1 MADKRINLCRV
12 LLSVIL
18 CAVFVSVNT
27 AESYARYENSFS
39 FKTVLVPGESSPVES
54 DLLALSTDAPQTVIV
69 GEISSAE
76 KTKTVS
82 FVLKSLGDSAKGT
95 FSLTN
100 EHGNYIN
107 VSASTDSSVLEHGT
121 VFVLISEHARMI
133 AVRKLL
139 QTGAHRL
146 SLRAGAEHLLHQP
159 VDLILRKRHEPL
171 GALRSALLLA
181 DLCIIVVAD
190 AVGPAAG
197 LPGDLLKD
205 GLERQPLLLGL
216 LRRLPQEITFKI
228 APTRPLAHPGNCLL
242 HSIPSKNLSGTEYA
256 RNVLTIY

>member
-121 VFVLISEHARMI
+121 ELEVPAEGSKTVTLTFTANETAFNMPHEELDIEVAVSWGEMSGKFLITIPEVKASEPEN
-133 AVRKLL
+133 
-139 QTGAHRL
+139 G
-146 SLRAGAEHLLHQP
+146 
-159 VDLILRKRHEPL
+159 
-171 GALRSALLLA
+171 
-181 DLCIIVVAD
+181 
-190 AVGPAAG
+190 
-197 LPGDLLKD
+197 
-205 GLERQPLLLGL
+205 
-216 LRRLPQEITFKI
+216 EITGDSSE
-228 APTRPLAHPGNCLL
+228 GNQNVELN
-242 HSIPSKNLSGTEYA
+242 SPENQESSSGTEQPEEGTEQKNDENGIMSIGIFDA
-256 RNVLTIY
+256 IA